1 MHNFVIETEKLVL
14 SSILFNQ
21 TLLEQISITLK
32 PNDFYFQTHKDI
44 YETMLELYSEDMP
57 IDEEFILK
65 KSKKTIN
72 KDVLIEIISATPVR
86 DVYKYVKSIK
96 DDSLRRQI
104 QNLSLE
110 LQRNS
115 QNENLSNDDIFKFLK
130 SKQDEISSNNIVL
143 INKKSI
149 LDVVEKEPEFYLIN
163 WLPIP
168 LGTITIISALG
179 GTGKTWLV
187 VQLALRFILEN
198 PNKKVFLWLSEDLEA
213 IVKHRMHLIC
223 ESILSTS
230 LDDRFKNIHT
240 TDTSPQA
247 LLERDK
253 GVYKMSYRFE
263 QIKAELQEYD
273 LIVFDPLLAFYGA
286 DENDNSQARLFMQPF
301 MNWCKETNKSIIF
314 LHHSSKATGNDSNGK
329 TRGAGAFVDASRVC
343 YELDKVY
350 NNDRKTIDLESLHL
364 RDIKLSKDNY
374 GVIKHLKK
382 FNIQK
387 HITPLESSKNFVEL
401 VYEMPLEM
409 L

>member
-86 DVYKYVKSIK
+86 DVYKYANSIK

-143 INKKSI
+143 INKNQ
-149 LDVVEKEPEFYLIN
+149 YL
-163 WLPIP
+163 
-168 LGTITIISALG
+168 
-179 GTGKTWLV
+179 
-187 VQLALRFILEN
+187 
-198 PNKKVFLWLSEDLEA
+198 
-213 IVKHRMHLIC
+213 M
-223 ESILSTS
+223 
-230 LDDRFKNIHT
+230 
-240 TDTSPQA
+240 
-247 LLERDK
+247 
-253 GVYKMSYRFE
+253 
-263 QIKAELQEYD
+263 
-273 LIVFDPLLAFYGA
+273 
-286 DENDNSQARLFMQPF
+286 
-301 MNWCKETNKSIIF
+301 
-314 LHHSSKATGNDSNGK
+314 
-329 TRGAGAFVDASRVC
+329 
-343 YELDKVY
+343 
-350 NNDRKTIDLESLHL
+350 
-364 RDIKLSKDNY
+364 
-374 GVIKHLKK
+374 
-382 FNIQK
+382 
-387 HITPLESSKNFVEL
+387 
-401 VYEMPLEM
+401 
-409 L
+409 

>member
-1 MHNFVIETEKLVL
+1 MHKFVIETEKLVL

-21 TLLEQISITLK
+21 TLLEQISIALK
-32 PNDFYFQTHKDI
+32 PSDFYFQTHKDI
-44 YETMLELYSEDMP
+44 YETMLELHSEDMP

-65 KSKKTIN
+65 KSKKPIN
-72 KDVLIEIISATPVR
+72 QNILIEILGANPVT

-110 LQRNS
+110 LQRNT

-130 SKQDEISSNNIVL
+130 SKQDEISSNSIAL

-149 LDVVEKEPEFYLIN
+149 LDVVEKEPEFYLKN

-213 IVKHRMHLIC
+213 IVKHRMNLIC

-230 LDDRFKNIHT
+230 LDDRFKNIT
-240 TDTSPQA
+240 ITDSSPQT
-247 LLERDK
+247 LLEREK
-253 GVYKMSYRFE
+253 GVYKMSYKFE
-263 QIKAELQEYD
+263 QIKAELNEYD
-273 LIVFDPLLAFYGA
+273 LVVLDPLLAFYGA

-301 MNWCKETNKSIIF
+301 MNWAKDTNKSIIF
-314 LHHSSKATGNDSNGK
+314 LHHSSKATGNDNSSK

-350 NNDRKTIDLESLHL
+350 NSDKKTVDLNSLHL

-382 FNIQK
+382 FNIQT
-387 HITPLESSKNFVEL
+387 HITPVESSKSFTEI